1 MLILSLALTSSVEA
15 CTQSAYLSAS
25 IASPRS
31 GTITPG
37 FAMRPNSGV
46 LDLIRVEGLDGEFIS
61 FDFDAFGQALA
72 PWDLPAGT
80 YTVLTEPGLTLEVL
94 DQAPE
99 WVLPDRSVEVL
110 DVAWEKAWVH
120 EELSDGPNCR
130 STKPRR
136 HTLETLTLD
145 VPSSDQNGWAARIT
159 DSSTGLATWVAL
171 DEGERTVHLTQD
183 LGSFEDQERCI
194 QISLYDPQGILVEE
208 SERAC
213 EERLGCSSSTGTPA
227 LLGGLLAMLGL
238 MGLRRRREMGGLIPM

>member
-1 MLILSLALTSSVEA
+1 MLILSLALTSPVEA
-15 CTQSAYLSAS
+15 CTQAAYLSAS

-37 FAMRPNSGV
+37 FAVRPNSGV

-80 YTVLTEPGLTLEVL
+80 YTVLTEAGLTFEVLDQDPAWGLTLEVL

-120 EELSDGPNCR
+120 EELSNGP
-130 STKPRR
+130 
-136 HTLETLTLD
+136 D
-145 VPSSDQNGWAARIT
+145 
-159 DSSTGLATWVAL
+159 
-171 DEGERTVHLTQD
+171 
-183 LGSFEDQERCI
+183 
-194 QISLYDPQGILVEE
+194 
-208 SERAC
+208 
-213 EERLGCSSSTGTPA
+213 
-227 LLGGLLAMLGL
+227 
-238 MGLRRRREMGGLIPM
+238 